1 MIDATGMPQSAVVI
15 GGTSDIARAT
25 VRHLAGRRLARLL
38 LTGRDPVTL
47 DAAAEEFRKI
57 GVASVETALLDVC
70 RPQAIEAFAQ
80 EAVRRVGEIDLV
92 LIAAGTLG
100 PAAIDALDAAVI
112 AETVTTNLAGPA
124 AAMAALA
131 QVMRH
136 QGSGR
141 IVVLSSVAGVR
152 VRQANL
158 VYGASKAGL
167 DGFALAL
174 GASLQG
180 TGVKV
185 TVVRPGFVRTKMTRD
200 LDPAPFAVDADAVA
214 AAIVRGLETGADVI
228 WVPPILQ
235 AVFAGLRMLPES
247 LWSRLRR

>member
-1 MIDATGMPQSAVVI
+1 MN
-15 GGTSDIARAT
+15 
-25 VRHLAGRRLARLL
+25 
-38 LTGRDPVTL
+38 
-47 DAAAEEFRKI
+47 
-57 GVASVETALLDVC
+57 
-70 RPQAIEAFAQ
+70 
-80 EAVRRVGEIDLV
+80 
-92 LIAAGTLG
+92 
-100 PAAIDALDAAVI
+100 
-112 AETVTTNLAGPA
+112 TNLAGPA

-228 WVPPILQ
+228 WVPSDP
-235 AVFAGLRMLPES
+235 AGGLCRAADASGVVVEPVTS
-247 LWSRLRR
+247 LKRPSGSA